1 MKTNQLPNLDTFA
14 AAAEWSSFTAAAKAL
29 RISQAAVSQRI
40 GTLERNL
47 GTSLFHR
54 QGGRV
59 LLTDAGRRLHDYTR
73 RILAL
78 HREARQDVAGQSI
91 PTTGELSLAA
101 STVPGEHLLPQ
112 LLSIF
117 RERHPHVRIKATVAD
132 SAAVL
137 RRIER
142 GRAHLGLVGMKGDTR
157 HLDYR
162 CFAFDTL
169 AVIVP
174 SRHAWSQRKQVSLSQ
189 LAEQPL
195 IVREAGSGSRRCLEQ
210 ALGEDHKSLSDL
222 QVVLELGSNEAI
234 KEAVLQ
240 GLGLAVLS
248 LQAVEN
254 EVRSGRL
261 SALTVRGLPLRREMF
276 VVWDQRR
283 VLSLPAQLFLE
294 LLEPCKGYC
303 GSV

>member
-1 MKTNQLPNLDTFA
+1 MKNKQIPNLETFA
-14 AAAEWSSFTAAAKAL
+14 AAAELSSFTAAAKAL
-29 RISQAAVSQRI
+29 RLSQAAVSQRI
-40 GTLERNL
+40 AALEMNL

-78 HREARQDVAGQSI
+78 HREARQEIAHQSI
-91 PTTGELSLAA
+91 QTTGELSLAA
-101 STVPGEHLLPQ
+101 SSVPGEHLLPH
-112 LLSIF
+112 LLSVL
-117 RERHPHVRIKATVAD
+117 RQRHPQVRVKVSVTD

-142 GRAHLGLVGMKGDTR
+142 GQAHLGLVGMKGDSS

-174 SRHAWSQRKQVSLSQ
+174 SGHVWGRRKQVTLAQ
-189 LAEQPL
+189 LAEQPS

-210 ALGEDHKSLSDL
+210 ALGEAGKSLRDL
-222 QVVLELGSNEAI
+222 HVALELGSNEAI

-248 LQAVEN
+248 VQAVEN
-254 EVRSGRL
+254 ELRSGRL
-261 SALTVRGLPLRREMF
+261 HALTIRDVPLRREMF
-276 VVWDQRR
+276 VVWDCRR
-283 VLSLPAQLFLE
+283 VLSLPAQMFLD
-294 LLEPCKGYC
+294 LLEPCKEYC
-303 GSV
+303 GRP